1 MISCFDVFFFFKQKT
16 SYDITVWLEFRRVL
30 FRSHITEVVPD
41 IYQAATIDTA
51 GWITF
56 NDESFKL
63 TDALAVGD
71 QVRIYIEEGR
81 ELLEVLEIKDNT
93 FRIPLKTDHFPLSTD
108 HSALTTVFVYGR
120 QVHDFHTVDYQAISM
135 LNVSATQQL
144 AKENEDL
151 KARVA
156 KLESLEEEVIQL
168 RSQIDTIN
176 QLEQQNSEMKAMLEQ
191 IQQRLDH
198 Q

>member
-1 MISCFDVFFFFKQKT
+1 METLQQIQITDYEFIDKVQESGTQQKKVIAQQVAKVFPQAVEK
-16 SYDITVWLEFRRVL
+16 
-30 FRSHITEVVPD
+30 HITEVVPD

-144 AKENEDL
+144 AKENEAL
-151 KARVA
+151 KAEA
-156 KLESLEEEVIQL
+156 KRQQQE
-168 RSQIDTIN
+168 IDLLKQ
-176 QLEQQNSEMKAMLEQ
+176 QLEKIDALEARLEAFLQNQ
-191 IQQRLDH
+191 
-198 Q
+198 